1 MIIHGINLS
10 SSLLYLVDEL
20 TAPIQ
25 LIHLNHTTSRLR
37 RREMKCTILTRPNTT
52 KQQIML
58 TNGGEQIPATIPRS
72 AEAAPSSMHLCL
84 KKVVKALGRGR
95 AKAENR
101 ILHRLALRL
110 AS

>member
-72 AEAAPSSMHLCL
+72 AEAALSSIRLFR
-84 KKVVKALGRGR
+84 KKALRGLARGR

-101 ILHRLALRL
+101 ILHRPDLRL